1 MRTPSQSRARLY
13 PKILIAI
20 LTALSVAAPAV
31 TYNVQA
37 AVAVPVPGTLGTW
50 IAVSD
55 GFEVVGDRH
64 LLLSA
69 YFSKVSGVDLSVA
82 PGTVRAL
89 GEAVCDPASAW
100 WCLEE
105 IE

>member
-1 MRTPSQSRARLY
+1 MRTPSRHRARLF
-13 PKILIAI
+13 PKILIAVM
-20 LTALSVAAPAV
+20 TALFVAAPAV
-31 TYNVQA
+31 IHNVQA
-37 AVAVPVPGTLGTW
+37 AVAAPVPGPLGTW
-50 IAVSD
+50 ITISD
-55 GFEVVGDRH
+55 GPEIAGNRN

-69 YFSKVSGVDLSVA
+69 YFSKVCGVDLSVA

-100 WCLEE
+100 WCLEG